1 MSAGVLPE
9 VNFSDLIQHPTETV
23 ARLEGGQRHA
33 LKVNRRGAEALVLT
47 TAARASQ
54 DHELVDVATRMLM
67 AVLGDPV
74 IRSKY
79 LLDIV
84 PKIFPWVRFL
94 PAEET
99 GIFAQELIEV
109 MQASEDLDVPA
120 PVLQVIAE
128 WRHTAEVHA
137 DPELFA
143 RLRGGSTGDH
153 GRVPEPPK

>member
-1 MSAGVLPE
+1 MNASVMPE
-9 VNFSDLIQHPTETV
+9 VTFSDLIQHPTETV
-23 ARLEGGQRHA
+23 ARLETGRRHA

-47 TAARASQ
+47 TAARARQ

-94 PAEET
+94 PVEEAAM
-99 GIFAQELIEV
+99 FAQELIEV
-109 MQASEDLDVPA
+109 LQASEELQVPA
-120 PVLQVIAE
+120 PVLQTITE

-143 RLRGGSTGDH
+143 RLRKSSTGDL
-153 GRVPEPPK
+153 GPVPEPSR